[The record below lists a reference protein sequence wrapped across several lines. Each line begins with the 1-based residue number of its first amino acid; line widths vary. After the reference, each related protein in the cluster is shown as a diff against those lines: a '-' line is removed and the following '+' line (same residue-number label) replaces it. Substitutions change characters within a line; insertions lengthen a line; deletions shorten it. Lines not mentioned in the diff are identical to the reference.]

1 MQNYNLLKN
10 DRTIKIATNKKNKKI
25 TELLQLKED
34 MISNKIDNTIIKKI
48 IDEQYKIIN
57 QEYEKAINKK
67 VDKAKII
74 NKKKKEALDFLFKNK
89 IFLEL
94 NNASPTYIEEY
105 VKKQY
110 EDINKTY
117 VLDDGIDF
125 ID

>member
-25 TELLQLKED
+25 TDLLQLKED

-57 QEYEKAINKK
+57 QDYEKAINKK

-74 NKKKKEALDFLFKNK
+74 DKKKKEALDFLFKNK

-94 NNASPTYIEEY
+94 NNASPSYIEEY
-105 VKKQY
+105 VKNQY
-110 EDINKTY
+110 EDINRTY
-117 VLDDGIDF
+117 VLDDGINF